1 MFQTQKEGSKYPKY
15 PELDVVVEAAMVF
28 AASAEAPAADVTR
41 ARTLDQVNRI
51 SVSILRKMFH
61 HNT

>member
-28 AASAEAPAADVTR
+28 AASAEAPAADVAR

-51 SVSILRKMFH
+51 SVSILK
-61 HNT
+61 